1 MTIHVSTAWLKGWLC
16 VVLLGSLASSCR
28 CAPNDSGSADQPSQ
42 SLKQLSIEQLG
53 QVEVTSVTKEPE
65 EVWKTAAAVYVI
77 TQQAIERSGVTNI
90 PEALRLAPG
99 VEVARIDSHTWSIG
113 IRGFGS
119 NLTRNIL
126 VLIDG
131 RSVYSTLL
139 AGTYWDVQNVPLTD
153 IDRIEVVRGPGGT
166 IWGPNAV
173 DGVINII
180 TKSSKDTQGETLQAG
195 GGNVDQGNFTAQY
208 GGDGGS
214 GLTYRVYGM
223 GFDRGPEYDSGG
235 NNYDEWRN
243 IQGGFRMDYDRS
255 PRDTYTIEGDMYDE
269 GAGYRASSINY
280 TPPYSVILQSTAPL
294 SGGNIVGRWQHTQ
307 APGKDIQIEA
317 YYDRTS
323 RRQPDFVDLRNTF
336 DVDFLDR
343 FRLPYNQQI
352 SWGAEVRLSVA
363 RNPQVV
369 PGLYFS
375 PESRTDQL
383 YSGFF
388 QDEIA
393 LIPNSLSLSLGTKL
407 LKTNYT
413 GLQLEPSV
421 RLLWN
426 PTQTQTLWAAFTH
439 AVRTPSAAER
449 AFYLTGFVGVQP
461 DGTPEFARFMAN
473 PNFQSEEMNGWEL
486 GYRRMIGRNLY
497 FDLATFY
504 NHYGNLFSEDI
515 IGGPYLE
522 ATPPPPHLLIPAE
535 FGNGLVGTTKGFE
548 FAPDWNPLPFWR
560 LTAAYSYLD
569 MSIER
574 GKNSLDVGT
583 GPIVEGSSPRN
594 QITAQSD
601 FNITSAIDLNLA
613 YRFVSALPALAIHSY
628 STGDARFGWWIEPYL
643 QLSVAGR
650 NLFQP
655 YHYEYENGPGP
666 NVAIKRSVFIQLYWR
681 RPVSS
686 H

>member
-1 MTIHVSTAWLKGWLC
+1 MLLLAALVNVRLC
-16 VVLLGSLASSCR
+16 FARPDG
-28 CAPNDSGSADQPSQ
+28 PADLSVESEQSEQ

-65 EVWKTAAAVYVI
+65 EVWKTAAAIYVI
-77 TQQAIERSGVTNI
+77 TQQAIERSGATNI

-131 RSVYSTLL
+131 RSVYSPLL
-139 AGTYWDVQNVPLTD
+139 AGTFWDVQNVPLID
-153 IDRIEVVRGPGGT
+153 IDRIEVIRGPGGT

-173 DGVINII
+173 NGVINII
-180 TKSSKDTQGETLQAG
+180 TKSSKDTQGETVQAG
-195 GGNVDQGNFTAQY
+195 GGNVDQGDVTAQY
-208 GGDGGS
+208 GGANNK
-214 GLTYRVYGM
+214 GLTYRGYGM
-223 GFDRGPEYDSGG
+223 GFDRGPEHHVDG
-235 NNYDEWRN
+235 NNYDEWRD
-243 IQGGFRMDYDRS
+243 IQGGFRADYDRS
-255 PRDTYTIEGDMYDE
+255 SHDTYSLEGDMYDE
-269 GAGYRASSINY
+269 GAGYRATSVYY
-280 TPPYSVILQSTAPL
+280 TPPYSRIAQSTAPL
-294 SGGNIVGRWQHTQ
+294 SGGDIVATWHHIQ
-307 APGKDIQIEA
+307 APGKDFQIEA
-317 YYDRTS
+317 YYDRS
-323 RRQPDFVDLRNTF
+323 NRRQPDFVDLRNTY

-352 SWGAEVRLSVA
+352 SWGGGVLISAG

-369 PGLYFS
+369 PDLYFL

-393 LIPNSLSLSLGTKL
+393 LIPNSVSLSIGTKL

-413 GLQLEPSV
+413 GVQWEPSV

-426 PTQTQTLWAAFTH
+426 PTATQALWAAFTH
-439 AVRTPSAAER
+439 AVRTPSDAER
-449 AFYLTGFVGVQP
+449 AFNLTGFVGVP
-461 DGTPEFARFMAN
+461 PGGPPEFARFIAN
-473 PNFQSEEMNGWEL
+473 PNFHSEEMNGWEL
-486 GYRRMIGRNLY
+486 GYRRMIGKNLY
-497 FDLATFY
+497 FDLSSFY
-504 NHYGNLFSEDI
+504 NHYGDLFSEDI

-522 ATPPPPHLLIPAE
+522 DSPPPPHLLIPAE

-548 FAPDWNPLPFWR
+548 LSPDWSPLPFWR
-560 LTAAYSYLD
+560 LSVAYSYLD
-569 MSIER
+569 MVIER
-574 GKNSLDVGT
+574 GKNSLDVGSA
-583 GPIVEGSSPRN
+583 PIVEGSSPRN

-601 FNITSAIDLNLA
+601 FSITSAVDLNLT
-613 YRFVSALPALAIHSY
+613 YRFVSALSALSINAY
-628 STGDARFGWWIEPYL
+628 STGDARLGWWATPYL
-643 QLSVAGR
+643 RFSIAGR

-655 YHYEYENGPGP
+655 FHYEYENDPGP
-666 NVAIKRSVFIQLYWR
+666 NVAIVRSVFVQVTWR
-681 RPVSS
+681 RGPASS

>member
-1 MTIHVSTAWLKGWLC
+1 
-16 VVLLGSLASSCR
+16 
-28 CAPNDSGSADQPSQ
+28 
-42 SLKQLSIEQLG
+42 LKQLSIQQLG
-53 QVEVTSVTKEPE
+53 EIQVTTVSKEPE
-65 EVWKTAAAVYVI
+65 EVWKTPAAVYVI
-77 TQQAIERSGVTNI
+77 TQQAIQRAGVTNI

-126 VLIDG
+126 VMIDG
-131 RSVYSTLL
+131 RSVYSPLL
-139 AGTYWDVQNVPLTD
+139 AGTFWDMQNFPLAD
-153 IDRIEVVRGPGGT
+153 IDRIEVIRGPGGT

-173 DGVINII
+173 NGVINII
-180 TKSSKDTQGETLQAG
+180 TKSSKDTQGEMLQAG
-195 GGNVDQGNFTAQY
+195 GGNVDQGDFTAQY
-208 GGDGGS
+208 GGTDRR
-214 GLTYRVYGM
+214 GLTYRLYGM
-223 GFDRGPEYDSGG
+223 GFDRNSEYHPNGD
-235 NNYDEWRN
+235 NYDEWRD

-255 PRDTYTIEGDMYDE
+255 GRDTYTLEGDIYDE
-269 GAGYRASSINY
+269 GAGYRVSSTYY
-280 TPPYSVILQSTAPL
+280 TPPYSRFLQSTAPL
-294 SGGNIVGRWQHTQ
+294 SGGNIVARWHRIQS
-307 APGKDIQIEA
+307 PGKDIQIEA
-317 YYDRTS
+317 YYDRTN
-323 RRQPDFVDLRNTF
+323 RRQPNFVDLRNTF

-352 SWGAEVRLSVA
+352 SWGGGIRLSMG

-369 PGLYFS
+369 PDLYFS

-388 QDEIA
+388 QDEID
-393 LIPNSLSLSLGTKL
+393 LIPDTLSLSLGTKL

-426 PTQTQTLWAAFTH
+426 PTSTQALWAAFTH
-439 AVRTPSAAER
+439 AVRTPSDAER
-449 AFYLTGFVGVQP
+449 AFYLTGFVGITP
-461 DGTPEFARFMAN
+461 GGTPEFARFFAN
-473 PNFQSEEMNGWEL
+473 PNFHSEEMNGWEL
-486 GYRRMIGRNLY
+486 GYRRMVGKNLY

-515 IGGPYLE
+515 TGPPYLE
-522 ATPPPPHLLIPAE
+522 TSPPPPHLLLPAE

-548 FAPDWNPLPFWR
+548 LSPDWNPLPFWR
-560 LTAAYSYLD
+560 LSASYSYLD
-569 MSIER
+569 MVIQR
-574 GKNSLDVGT
+574 AKNSLDIGT
-583 GPIVEGSSPRN
+583 APLVEGSSPRN

-601 FNITSAIDLNLA
+601 FTITGAIDLNLT
-613 YRFVSALPALAIHSY
+613 YRFVSALPALTISSY
-628 STGDARFGWWIEPYL
+628 STADARLGWWVERYL

-655 YHYEYENGPGP
+655 YHYEFANDPGP
-666 NVAIKRSVFIQLYWR
+666 NVAIRRSVFFQIYWR
-681 RPVSS
+681 RQPRSA

>member
-1 MTIHVSTAWLKGWLC
+1 VCAVLLL
-16 VVLLGSLASSCR
+16 VVLTDVRLCFAAADGAPDLAVPS
-28 CAPNDSGSADQPSQ
+28 DQSEQ

-53 QVEVTSVTKEPE
+53 DVEVTSVTKEPE
-65 EVWKTAAAVYVI
+65 EVWKTPAAVYVI
-77 TQQAIERSGVTNI
+77 TQQAIERSGATDI

-131 RSVYSTLL
+131 RSVYSPLL

-153 IDRIEVVRGPGGT
+153 IDRIEVIRGPGGT

-180 TKSSKDTQGETLQAG
+180 TKSSKDTQGETVQVG
-195 GGNVDQGNFTAQY
+195 GGNVDQGDVTAQY
-208 GGDGGS
+208 GGTGAP

-223 GFDRGPEYDSGG
+223 GFDHGAEYDFGG
-235 NNYDEWRN
+235 DNYDEWRD
-243 IQGGFRMDYDRS
+243 IQGGFRMDYDRL
-255 PRDTYTIEGDMYDE
+255 PHDTYTVQGDMYDE

-294 SGGNIVGRWQHTQ
+294 SGGNIVARWNHIQ

-323 RRQPDFVDLRNTF
+323 RRESNFVDLRNTF

-352 SWGAEVRLSVA
+352 SWGAGVLISA
-363 RNPQVV
+363 GHNPQVV
-369 PGLYFS
+369 PGLYFT

-393 LIPNSLSLSLGTKL
+393 LIPDSLSLSIGTKL

-413 GLQLEPSV
+413 GLQLQPSV

-426 PTQTQTLWAAFTH
+426 PTSTQALWAAFTH
-439 AVRTPSAAER
+439 AVRTPSDAER
-449 AFYLTGFVGVQP
+449 AFNLTGFVGVQP
-461 DGTPEFARFMAN
+461 GGTAEFARFMAN
-473 PNFQSEEMNGWEL
+473 PDFHSEEMNGWEL
-486 GYRRMIGRNLY
+486 GYRRMIGKNLY
-497 FDLATFY
+497 FDLASFY
-504 NHYGNLFSEDI
+504 NHYGDLFSEDI
-515 IGGPYLE
+515 TGLPFVE
-522 ATPPPPHLLIPAE
+522 DTPGPPHLLIPAE

-548 FAPDWNPLPFWR
+548 LSPDWSPLPLWR
-560 LTAAYSYLD
+560 LSVAYSYLD
-569 MSIER
+569 MEIER
-574 GKNSLDVGT
+574 GKNSLDVGSA
-583 GPIVEGSSPRN
+583 PIVEGSSPRN
-594 QITAQSD
+594 QVTGQSD
-601 FNITSAIDLNLA
+601 FSITSAIDLNLT
-613 YRFVSALPALAIHSY
+613 YRFVSTLPALAIPSY
-628 STGDARFGWWIEPYL
+628 STGDARLGWWVTPDL

-655 YHYEYENGPGP
+655 YHYEYENDPGP
-666 NVAIKRSVFIQLYWR
+666 NVAIKRSVYVQLSWR
-681 RPVSS
+681 RSPSS